1 MPLDVNLV
9 LGLQLINIV
18 EQSVV
23 ALDVEIWSANGLTSD
38 HILEMYNKEQNINK
52 DIVLND
58 IQLADIT
65 NNSETLEQQIKDI
78 RLESPESFSKTNGKY
93 VQTDTKAR

>member
-1 MPLDVNLV
+1 MPLHINLG

-23 ALDVEIWSANGLTSD
+23 ALDMEIGSANGLTSD
-38 HILEMYNKEQNINK
+38 HILEMYNKEQNIIK
-52 DIVLND
+52 DILLND

-65 NNSETLEQQIKDI
+65 NNSEALEQ
-78 RLESPESFSKTNGKY
+78 
-93 VQTDTKAR
+93 